1 LSENSAI
8 AAIATTTTPV
18 IHFYSTVYVGGRSG
32 GSRINDPR
40 NIRDGN
46 NNNNNNNVKFN
57 YFDTLT
63 HSDTFGSGVLRTS
76 DYTLNSDT
84 LGKRDSFSSDTFGKS
99 DSFVGDALGKSDS
112 SVSSRGGSDR
122 SNLHINITEDG
133 LNGESRS
140 LGRKTLSDV
149 YLTPVEESDVFFDC
163 DDNES
168 RVRSYSFSDWLCNTR
183 PRSPKS
189 VYASSPSTP
198 FSPSLSTPITPA
210 SPSSP
215 TPSSS
220 RPLSPTKTPTYS
232 HESSYASVTSSPSYP
247 LISSP
252 RPLACTSSS
261 PIALPV
267 SSSSSSLTSLSSS
280 NGVAHSLPTSRSFS
294 QLNFNFWLR
303 EID

>member
-1 LSENSAI
+1 M
-8 AAIATTTTPV
+8 ATTTTPV
-18 IHFYSTVYVGGRSG
+18 AHFYSTVYMGGQSS
-32 GSRINDPR
+32 GSRTNDPT

-46 NNNNNNNVKFN
+46 NNNSNNNSNVKLS

-63 HSDTFGSGVLRTS
+63 HSDILGSGVLKTS
-76 DYTLNSDT
+76 DYT
-84 LGKRDSFSSDTFGKS
+84 FSSDTFGKS
-99 DSFVGDALGKSDS
+99 DSFVCDALGKSDS
-112 SVSSRGGSDR
+112 FVGDTRGKSDSFVSGRSGSDR
-122 SNLHINITEDG
+122 SNLHVNITEDG
-133 LNGESRS
+133 VDGEGRS

-198 FSPSLSTPITPA
+198 ITPA
-210 SPSSP
+210 LPSSLSP
-215 TPSSS
+215 TPTPSASSS
-220 RPLSPTKTPTYS
+220 SFRSQWPTYS
-232 HESSYASVTSSPSYP
+232 RESSYASVTSSPSHP
-247 LISSP
+247 LVSSS
-252 RPLACTSSS
+252 RPLTRTSSS
-261 PIALPV
+261 PIVMPV

-280 NGVAHSLPTSRSFS
+280 NGVTHSLPTSRSFS
-294 QLNFNFWLR
+294 QLNFNFWLQ